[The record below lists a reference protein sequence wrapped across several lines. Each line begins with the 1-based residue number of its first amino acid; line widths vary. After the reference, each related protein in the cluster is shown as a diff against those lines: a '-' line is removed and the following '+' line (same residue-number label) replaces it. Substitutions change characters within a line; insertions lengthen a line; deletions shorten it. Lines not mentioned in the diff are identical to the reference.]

1 MNNNKPK
8 LELEVNIPCK
18 IKLLQDKPATGNSQ
32 YGTWHLYNVLSGG
45 QEYSFFAPDQVVQFI
60 NENHLGKNS
69 EIVIIKQIVKN
80 GNKKVTNYV
89 TAFPQPE
96 SSLSNGTTI
105 TNGSSDHSSPEFTK
119 MLQSMN
125 EALQIRNRLGSEVD
139 ASKIGITL
147 FITRMK
153 AIG

>member
-1 MNNNKPK
+1 MKNNKPK
-8 LELEVNIPCK
+8 LELDVNMPCK

-60 NENHLGKNS
+60 NENQLSKNS
-69 EIVIIKQIVKN
+69 EIVITKQIVKN

-89 TAFPQPE
+89 TTFPQLGN
-96 SSLSNGTTI
+96 SQSNGTVI
-105 TNGSSDHSSPEFTK
+105 NNGINDHSSPEFAK
-119 MLQSMN
+119 MLQSMD
-125 EALQIRNRLGSEVD
+125 EALQIKNRLGSEVD

>member
-18 IKLLQDKPATGNSQ
+18 IKLLQDKPATGQSQ

-69 EIVIIKQIVKN
+69 EIVITKQIVKN
-80 GNKKVTNYV
+80 GNKKVTDFRITLSIDENPQTYDIV
-89 TAFPQPE
+89 T
-96 SSLSNGTTI
+96 SKGN
-105 TNGSSDHSSPEFTK
+105 NNSDSPEFCK

-125 EALQIRNRLGSEVD
+125 EALQIKERLGDEVD

-153 AIG
+153 SVG